1 MYRFKAQGLKRRGD
15 ATRCLVVGGTTLDV
29 GRGYSGTGRGVLGIW
44 VAELAGS
51 GVGLR
56 VLVGCVVGLGEWL
69 LLLLVLGSVIVVLL
83 GSGV

>member
-1 MYRFKAQGLKRRGD
+1 MYRFKAQGLERRGD

-29 GRGYSGTGRGVLGIW
+29 GRGYSGTGRGVLGVW
-44 VAELAGS
+44 VAELAGP

-69 LLLLVLGSVIVVLL
+69 LLLLLLGSVIVVLL
-83 GSGV
+83 GSGM